1 MMLGLL
7 SLPNELISTIADE
20 LGTRKTFRGTCKR
33 INAVLSP
40 QLFSS
45 ITINIDEE
53 LIDAGILQLEAL
65 ATKSTCAAEYVLI
78 CGRLVK
84 EPNHLK
90 AAWAQG
96 KIRELLPEALSTLK
110 GVTTVTWEMYS
121 TDPDWA
127 SVLVS
132 AFLETLPA
140 LSALDLTE
148 APEHPEPWVHL
159 NRISNLTKLTV
170 RGGPDATIIEIIA
183 NSPHLTH
190 LDLLAPGRRHRVG
203 DYPGTLHSFL
213 GKVPRGRPLR
223 LEHLGVTR
231 YCVRF
236 DDETL
241 PHLRHLKSLELKYI
255 HIPDDERQYY
265 TEDLLSKLDRFG
277 SSPEHLWGAVMREGI
292 PIEMAIASADDVFID
307 YLASATRI
315 KKIGL
320 LGADTNVLA
329 KKFFTQVVPRHS
341 KTLVSLSVGAA
352 FEGPWC
358 FGKRNVGI
366 FLECTQLSE
375 LCVSVNT
382 SSTKGGGTYGPVN
395 QIMAMAAR
403 MPKLYQ
409 LGLFAANQR
418 MLRDRDGTPVDEDI
432 WRTCDALC
440 ESVASFGPVNPAI
453 HLNLIAV
460 HDEDE
465 SKFRPQRGANGVIK
479 YVSVQ

>member
-1 MMLGLL
+1 MTLARGCRAVSRVLGEARE
-7 SLPNELISTIADE
+7 SANGTPCVS
-20 LGTRKTFRGTCKR
+20 TRKTFRGTCKR

-65 ATKSTCAAEYVLI
+65 ATKSTCAAEYVRTIHIYCLVPYYHSPPSTRFGPTVI
-78 CGRLVK
+78 GGRLVK
-84 EPNHLK
+84 EPNHPK

-110 GVTTVTWEMYS
+110 GVTTVT
-121 TDPDWA
+121 TDPGWA

-148 APEHPEPWVHL
+148 APEHPELWVHL

-213 GKVPRGRPLR
+213 RKVPRGQPLR

-231 YCVRF
+231 HCVRF

-241 PHLRHLKSLELKYI
+241 LHLRHLKSLELKYI

-265 TEDLLSKLDRFG
+265 TEDLLSKSDRFG

-307 YLASATRI
+307 YLALATRI

-382 SSTKGGGTYGPVN
+382 SSTKGGGTDGPVN
-395 QIMAMAAR
+395 QIMAMAAQ

-409 LGLFAANQR
+409 LGLFAANQK
-418 MLRDRDGTPVDEDI
+418 MLQNRDGTP
-432 WRTCDALC
+432 
-440 ESVASFGPVNPAI
+440 P
-453 HLNLIAV
+453 HLAPSILLFI
-460 HDEDE
+460 
-465 SKFRPQRGANGVIK
+465 PT
-479 YVSVQ
+479 